1 MVGEKSAEQQK
12 ADELN
17 AKIIMMMM
25 EFDKNKSDREQLQ
38 K

>member
-1 MVGEKSAEQQK
+1 MVGEKSVEQKK

-25 EFDKNKSDREQLQ
+25 EFDKNK
-38 K
+38 

>member
-1 MVGEKSAEQQK
+1 MIGEKSVEQKK

-25 EFDKNKSDREQLQ
+25 EFNKNK
-38 K
+38 